1 MCFSSKRLNKII
13 RYFWQ
18 ILELQHW
25 YIAWKKYCH
34 VESLIM
40 SQLTLVFCRYSN
52 VETMKSCQLYRGST
66 SKTQCCSTQKIRVTA
81 DLCEA
86 HTQDTQR
93 TCFYPGKKRNMNG
106 ILHKCIVAAVD
117 VSSNNQI
124 AHKCCLNHE
133 WTNMFRFHPVF
144 GAVAKC
150 QSRYEHLNGTRAL
163 QEFPDSLQQAWQNM
177 DEYQCLVLPWS

>member
-1 MCFSSKRLNKII
+1 MCFSSKRLSKII
-13 RYFWQ
+13 GYLWQ
-18 ILELQHW
+18 ISELQHW

-66 SKTQCCSTQKIRVTA
+66 SETQCYSTQQLIFARLIVKIPNA
-81 DLCEA
+81 PA
-86 HTQDTQR
+86 SIQ
-93 TCFYPGKKRNMNG
+93 GKKKKQNMNG
-106 ILHKCIVAAVD
+106 LLHKCIVGADGA
-117 VSSNNQI
+117 SSNNQI

-150 QSRYEHLNGTRAL
+150 QSRYDLNGTRAL